1 MGPHGFTRAHLDPYW
16 VQYEPIRVRSKNIP
30 IWGYKWRIER
40 IVSAFVFDLLGS
52 HFQCVCHRVLLCFEV
67 FPEKVTLGDAE
78 FSRNLKRRL
87 GRCSTGKSFRVVY
100 GRIGFLEN
108 LKFQAV
114 VKGIFEMLETKTIQF
129 RRSCQVLSNSKAVKQ
144 IRSFLSF

>member
-1 MGPHGFTRAHLDPYW
+1 M
-16 VQYEPIRVRSKNIP
+16 
-30 IWGYKWRIER
+30 
-40 IVSAFVFDLLGS
+40 
-52 HFQCVCHRVLLCFEV
+52 
-67 FPEKVTLGDAE
+67 LGDAE

-114 VKGIFEMLETKTIQF
+114 VKGIFEMLETKTYNLDVLAKFCQTV
-129 RRSCQVLSNSKAVKQ
+129 RRLSRFVLFSVS
-144 IRSFLSF
+144 R